1 MIIVFAIDI
10 AMIIVF
16 AIDIAMKIVF
26 AIDIAMSR
34 DPSNRYCNDQ
44 MSTQ

>member
-44 MSTQ
+44 TSAQ

>member
-16 AIDIAMKIVF
+16 AIDIAMIIVF

-44 MSTQ
+44 MSAQ

>member
-44 MSTQ
+44 TYAQ